1 MEGLLILCLLM
12 LMLAAIY
19 MLFPYF
25 TCALLITVLICLAF
39 GFEMSIW
46 LFLLTYIIIKIV
58 A

>member
-12 LMLAAIY
+12 MVLACIY
-19 MLFPYF
+19 LIFPYF
-25 TCALLITVLICLAF
+25 ACAFLITVLICLAF

-46 LFLLTYIIIKIV
+46 LFLLTYIIIKLV

>member
-12 LMLAAIY
+12 LLLTALYII
-19 MLFPYF
+19 FPHF
-25 TCALLITVLICLAF
+25 TCAFFITILICLAF

-46 LFLLTYIIIKIV
+46 LFLLTYIIIKLV